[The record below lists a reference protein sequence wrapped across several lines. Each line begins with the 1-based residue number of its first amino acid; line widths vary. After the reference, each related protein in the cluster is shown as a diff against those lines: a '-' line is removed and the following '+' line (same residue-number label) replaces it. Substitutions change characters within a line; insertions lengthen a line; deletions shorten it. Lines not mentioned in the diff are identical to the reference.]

1 MDSKIDL
8 ENVRVIL
15 IVTADSKIDLG
26 NVRLVLRP

>member
-1 MDSKIDL
+1 MNSKIDL